1 MPDDQRQLGDLLALL
16 AELHQCRF
24 ATGGIQEFR
33 HPDEDLAILLA
44 DATVHDGDCIRETL
58 SAHAGDTPRTLRRV
72 RGTVPTHS
80 ETAIVLLL
88 RRGGGGLDLSLLLS
102 DQGGVLVLVL
112 GVRLGLMVLLLLL
125 LLLLV
130 LQPRGISLRVL
141 MLVGEDVLA
150 LRLEHGER

>member
-1 MPDDQRQLGDLLALL
+1 M
-16 AELHQCRF
+16 
-24 ATGGIQEFR
+24 
-33 HPDEDLAILLA
+33 
-44 DATVHDGDCIRETL
+44 
-58 SAHAGDTPRTLRRV
+58 
-72 RGTVPTHS
+72 
-80 ETAIVLLL
+80 LLL
-88 RRGGGGLDLSLLLS
+88 CGGSGGLDLSLLLS

-112 GVRLGLMVLLLLL
+112 RVRLGLVVLLLL

>member
-1 MPDDQRQLGDLLALL
+1 M
-16 AELHQCRF
+16 
-24 ATGGIQEFR
+24 
-33 HPDEDLAILLA
+33 
-44 DATVHDGDCIRETL
+44 
-58 SAHAGDTPRTLRRV
+58 
-72 RGTVPTHS
+72 
-80 ETAIVLLL
+80 LLL
-88 RRGGGGLDLSLLLS
+88 RGGSGGLDLSLLLS

-112 GVRLGLMVLLLLL
+112 RVRLGLVVLLLL

>member
-1 MPDDQRQLGDLLALL
+1 
-16 AELHQCRF
+16 
-24 ATGGIQEFR
+24 
-33 HPDEDLAILLA
+33 
-44 DATVHDGDCIRETL
+44 
-58 SAHAGDTPRTLRRV
+58 
-72 RGTVPTHS
+72 
-80 ETAIVLLL
+80 VLLL
-88 RRGGGGLDLSLLLS
+88 RGGSGGLDLSLLLS

-112 GVRLGLMVLLLLL
+112 RVRLGLVVLLLL

>member
-1 MPDDQRQLGDLLALL
+1 
-16 AELHQCRF
+16 
-24 ATGGIQEFR
+24 
-33 HPDEDLAILLA
+33 
-44 DATVHDGDCIRETL
+44 
-58 SAHAGDTPRTLRRV
+58 
-72 RGTVPTHS
+72 
-80 ETAIVLLL
+80 VLLL
-88 RRGGGGLDLSLLLS
+88 RGGSGGLDLSLLLS

-112 GVRLGLMVLLLLL
+112 RVRLGLVVLL